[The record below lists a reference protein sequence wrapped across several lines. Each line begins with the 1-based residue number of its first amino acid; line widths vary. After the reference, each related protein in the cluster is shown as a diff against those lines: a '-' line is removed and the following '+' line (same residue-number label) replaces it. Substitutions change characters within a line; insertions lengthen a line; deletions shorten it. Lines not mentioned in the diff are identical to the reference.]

1 MKLPN
6 IHNKRIIVE
15 RSDHWRRAW
24 REEAV
29 FYRIS
34 PQDIGPERINTIV
47 CLLVILIIHEEKTK
61 EMYRDVIAVHDGHN
75 GNWPMN
81 SVT

>member
-1 MKLPN
+1 M
-6 IHNKRIIVE
+6 
-15 RSDHWRRAW
+15 
-24 REEAV
+24 

-47 CLLVILIIHEEKTK
+47 CLLVISLIIHEEKTK

-75 GNWPMN
+75 GN
-81 SVT
+81 